1 MKTPAALDVVS
12 LAQLAGEIGWNP
24 KRLKR
29 HLEKLNE
36 ELHGLVLRQEPPKP
50 GCRQGGKTWV
60 NRAALGYVQ
69 SGTRSLTSRIE
80 DLEAFRASADA
91 RIGDLEAQVA

>member
-1 MKTPAALDVVS
+1 MTPSALDVVS
-12 LAQLAGEIGWNP
+12 LAELAGEIGWNP

-50 GCRQGGKTWV
+50 GRRQGGKTWV
-60 NRAALGYVQ
+60 NRAALGYVR
-69 SGTRSLTSRIE
+69 SDARSLTARVE
-80 DLEAFRASADA
+80 DLESFQASADA
-91 RIGDLEAQVA
+91 RIGDLEAK